1 MISRLGKKLSVRA
14 SSTRAAPQS
23 AASTANT
30 TSQAWGL
37 WSVTPAFGRLTQD
50 GLHKSKAR
58 LGYKATQNR
67 EQQKAKPENKIT
79 TKPLG
84 KGSPVFHWG
93 SLPLAKTHSG
103 FHKLC
108 INPIPSITY
117 LYITELGPREA
128 HDRNLLIK

>member
-14 SSTRAAPQS
+14 SSTRAAPQA

-37 WSVTPAFGRLTQD
+37 WSVTPAFGRLMQD
-50 GLHKSKAR
+50 GLHRSKAR
-58 LGYKATQNR
+58 LGYTATQNR

-108 INPIPSITY
+108 VNPIPSITY
-117 LYITELGPREA
+117 LYITELGPWEA